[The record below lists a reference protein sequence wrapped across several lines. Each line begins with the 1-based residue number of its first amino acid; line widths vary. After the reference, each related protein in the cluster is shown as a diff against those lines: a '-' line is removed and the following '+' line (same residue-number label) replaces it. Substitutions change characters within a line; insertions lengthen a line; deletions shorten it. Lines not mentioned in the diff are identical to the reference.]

1 MDNNTP
7 QRLKDAI
14 EKSQSIGIAVG
25 KDPSLDEM
33 AAALGLYL
41 VLKNLQKQV
50 SIASSTEP
58 IVALSSL
65 VGIDRVQSKLGGEGG
80 DLTVAFPY
88 REGEIEKVSYTI
100 ENNRLNI
107 IVKAG
112 AEGLSFTENDVEY
125 IRGGGGEINL
135 LFVIGASQL
144 ADLGSVYSDDAFQ
157 GTTIVN
163 IDNTTTNQRFGD
175 IVLISDQFTSLS
187 EQMSDLIMTLGLRID
202 VDTAQNLLDGIISAT
217 HNFQDPAA
225 SSLAFEMAG
234 ILMRAGGS
242 REQAVAAANGPRQT
256 NTPMPQVSQA
266 RKQASAP
273 MREPIV
279 QQPEAPMQQ
288 PMRSEMPQAQPK
300 QQQPIKQQPQPM
312 VEPDQNQDEPPSDW
326 LTPKVYKGSSN
337 F

>member
-1 MDNNTP
+1 MDNTTL

-14 EKSQSIGIAVG
+14 EKNQSMGIAVG
-25 KDPSLDEM
+25 KNPSLDEM
-33 AAALGLYL
+33 GAALALYL
-41 VLKNLQKQV
+41 ILKNLQKQV
-50 SIASSTEP
+50 SVASPTEP

-65 VGIDRVQSKLGGEGG
+65 VGIDRVKSKLASGEGG

-112 AEGLSFTENDVEY
+112 AEGLSFSEKDVEY
-125 IRGGGGEINL
+125 IRGGGESVNL
-135 LFVIGASQL
+135 LFVIGAHKLS
-144 ADLGSVYSDDAFQ
+144 DLGSIYSDDAFQ
-157 GTTIVN
+157 NTTIVN
-163 IDNTTTNQRFGD
+163 IDNNTANERFGD
-175 IVLISDQFTSLS
+175 IVLVSDQFTSLS
-187 EQMSDLIMTLGLRID
+187 EQVSDLVMTLGLRID

-217 HNFQDPAA
+217 HDFQNPDA

-242 REQAVAAANGPRQT
+242 REKAVAAIRGPRQQGRVEERKPDT
-256 NTPMPQVSQA
+256 TRQRVQQAPMPQ
-266 RKQASAP
+266 
-273 MREPIV
+273 
-279 QQPEAPMQQ
+279 EAPMV
-288 PMRSEMPQAQPK
+288 SEQRQ
-300 QQQPIKQQPQPM
+300 
-312 VEPDQNQDEPPSDW
+312 ESGQNQKPMQPAETDQQEEPPSDW